1 MQTDYLFHG
10 IKGFE
15 RFAYYCYRYDMAS
28 KEANR
33 RYKIVLFYEKYGLEA
48 TLEAFE
54 ISKRTLYRYKATLK
68 RSNNTIAALEPKS
81 KAPKTKRKSTVPKEL
96 IEKIK
101 DLREEYP
108 NLGKAKLYH
117 MIQPWCQERG
127 LPVIS
132 ESTIGRVIAKDKDK
146 MRITPLRIDRNGKPK
161 KRKRVFKNRK
171 PKNLKAK
178 PMHLWAV
185 DTIQKVSNGIRRYIM
200 TLVDPNSRIAFAV
213 ALPSKHSKHTAKV
226 LEALIDGVI
235 GDVNIEAKPK
245 SFAILSDNG
254 SEFMKEFE
262 ALLQA
267 KQLTHYWTY
276 PRSPKM
282 NAHNERFNRTLQ
294 EQFVDFYEDL
304 LFTDIDLFN
313 EYMADWLIKYNTK
326 IPHHSLK
333 MKTPVQY
340 LIQNHPECHMLWT
353 NTLVCIKALFVLH
366 FQKIYSGSFGNLEG

>member
-1 MQTDYLFHG
+1 MQTDYFFNWV
-10 IKGFE
+10 KGFKE
-15 RFAYYCYRYDMAS
+15 FANYCYSYDMAS
-28 KEANR
+28 IEANK

-54 ISKRTLYRYKATLK
+54 ISKRTLYRYKAALK
-68 RSNNTIAALEPKS
+68 RSNNSITALEPKS
-81 KAPKTKRKSTVPKEL
+81 KVPKTKRKSTVPQE
-96 IEKIK
+96 IIDKIK
-101 DLREEYP
+101 SLRKEYP

-117 MIQPWCQERG
+117 MLKPWCQSKN

-132 ESTIGRVIAKDKDK
+132 ESTIGRIIAKDKDK
-146 MRITPLRIDRNGKPK
+146 MRVIPLRIDRNGKPK

-171 PKNLKAK
+171 PKNLKSK

-200 TLVDPNSRIAFAV
+200 TLIDPNSRIAFAV

-226 LEALIDGVI
+226 LEALIDGVM
-235 GDVNIEAKPK
+235 GDINIETKPK

-262 ALLQA
+262 ALLQ
-267 KQLTHYWTY
+267 KRQLTHYWTY

-294 EQFVDFYEDL
+294 EQFIDFYEDL
-304 LFTDIDLFN
+304 LFTDINLFN
-313 EYMADWLIKYNTK
+313 EYMADWLIQYNTI

-340 LIQNHPECHMLWT
+340 LVENHKECHMLWT
-353 NTLVCIKALFVLH
+353 NTS
-366 FQKIYSGSFGNLEG
+366 Y

>member
-15 RFAYYCYRYDMAS
+15 RFAYYCYRYDMVS

-33 RYKIVLFYEKYGLEA
+33 RYKIVLFYEKYGLDA

-54 ISKRTLYRYKATLK
+54 ISKRTLYRYKALLK
-68 RSNNTIAALEPKS
+68 KGDNKIEALEPKS
-81 KAPKTKRKSTVPKEL
+81 KAPKRKRVSQVPRE
-96 IEKIK
+96 IIVEIK
-101 DLREEYP
+101 RLREKYP

-117 MIQPWCQERG
+117 MLKPWCKEKG
-127 LPVIS
+127 LSMLS

-146 MRITPLRIDRNGKPK
+146 MRITPYRIDRNGKVKPK
-161 KRKRVFKNRK
+161 TRKFKNRK

-200 TLVDPNSRIAFAV
+200 TMIDPNSRIAFAV
-213 ALPSKHSKHTAKV
+213 AIPTKHTKHTARV
-226 LEALIDGVI
+226 LEALIDGLT
-235 GDVNIEAKPK
+235 GTIEINAKPK
-245 SFAILSDNG
+245 QFAILSDNG

-267 KQLTHYWTY
+267 KGLTHYWTY

-282 NAHNERFNRTLQ
+282 NAHNERFNRTIQ

-313 EYMADWLIKYNTK
+313 EKMADWLIDYNTI
-326 IPHHSLK
+326 IPHHSLN
-333 MKTPVQY
+333 MKNPVQY
-340 LIQNHPECHMLWT
+340 LIENHHECHMLWT
-353 NTLVCIKALFVLH
+353 NTTIC
-366 FQKIYSGSFGNLEG
+366 Y

>member
-200 TLVDPNSRIAFAV
+200 TLLDPNSRIAFAV

-313 EYMADWLIKYNTK
+313 EYMADWLIDYNTV
-326 IPHHSLK
+326 IPHHSLQ
-333 MKTPVQY
+333 MKTPVEY
-340 LIQNHPECHMLWT
+340 LIQNHHECHMLWT
-353 NTLVCIKALFVLH
+353 NTVI
-366 FQKIYSGSFGNLEG
+366 

>member
-28 KEANR
+28 TEANR
-33 RYKIVLFYEKYGLEA
+33 RYKMVLFYQKYGLEA
-48 TLEAFE
+48 TLEAFD
-54 ISKRTLYRYKATLK
+54 ISKRTLYRYQSILK
-68 RSNNTIAALEPKS
+68 KSNNNILSLEPKS
-81 KAPKTKRKSTVPKEL
+81 KTPKQTRTSQVPKE
-96 IEKIK
+96 IVAQIK
-101 DLREEYP
+101 RLREQYP

-117 MIQPWCQERG
+117 LLKPWCQENS
-127 LPVIS
+127 LPIVS
-132 ESTIGRVIAKDKDK
+132 ESTIGRIIAKDKHK

-161 KRKRVFKNRK
+161 QRKRVFKNRK

-226 LEALIDGVI
+226 LEALIDGLT
-235 GDVNIEAKPK
+235 GTIELNAKPK
-245 SFAILSDNG
+245 QFAILSDNG

-262 ALLQA
+262 ALLQQ
-267 KQLTHYWTY
+267 KGLTHYWTY

-282 NAHNERFNRTLQ
+282 NAHNERFNRTIQ

-313 EYMADWLIKYNTK
+313 QYMADWLIDYNTI
-326 IPHHSLK
+326 IPHHSLN
-333 MKTPVQY
+333 MKNPVQY
-340 LIQNHPECHMLWT
+340 LIENHNECHMLWT
-353 NTLVCIKALFVLH
+353 NT
-366 FQKIYSGSFGNLEG
+366 SFCLKP